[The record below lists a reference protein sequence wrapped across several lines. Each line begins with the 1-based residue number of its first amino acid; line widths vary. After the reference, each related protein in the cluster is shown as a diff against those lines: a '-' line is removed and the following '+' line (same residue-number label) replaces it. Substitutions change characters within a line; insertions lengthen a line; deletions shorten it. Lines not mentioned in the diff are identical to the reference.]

1 MVLFGFS
8 LDILYGLMLY
18 RVIVGNFSL
27 CDILILSMVN
37 VGNEKYFFWR
47 LYKVIVSE
55 IFMVIISINYIIL

>member
-1 MVLFGFS
+1 MVLLGFS

-37 VGNEKYFFWR
+37 VGYEKYCFLR
-47 LYKVIVSE
+47 LYKVIVRE

>member
-37 VGNEKYFFWR
+37 VGYEKYCFLR

-55 IFMVIISINYIIL
+55 IFMVIMSINYIIL

>member
-1 MVLFGFS
+1 MVLLGFS

-37 VGNEKYFFWR
+37 VGYEKYCFLR
-47 LYKVIVSE
+47 LYNVIVSE

>member
-37 VGNEKYFFWR
+37 VGYEKYCFLR
-47 LYKVIVSE
+47 LYNVIVSE